1 MMGAQLFSS
10 ARFFFC
16 NIGWLLLVMMLIP
29 GHAFSQ
35 VTVSGK
41 VTSQENGE
49 EMPAVNIQVKGTT
62 TGTTSDA
69 NGQYEL
75 TVESLQDTLVVS
87 FIGYQTREVPINGQT
102 EIDIAMR
109 PQAIAGE
116 ELVVTGYTVEAR
128 EDITG
133 SVSIVDV
140 DAMQRTS
147 ATSAEQALQGNAAGV
162 NVRSSGSPGEGSGV
176 NIRGISNFGD
186 TEPLVLVDGVET

>member
-16 NIGWLLLVMMLIP
+16 NIGWLLLIMMFFP
-29 GHAFSQ
+29 GYAFSQ

-49 EMPAVNIQVKGTT
+49 GMPAVNIQVKGTT
-62 TGTTSDA
+62 TGTTSDT

-87 FIGYQTREVPINGQT
+87 FIGYQTQEIAINGRS
-102 EIDIAMR
+102 EVDVALL

-116 ELVVTGYTVEAR
+116 ELVVTGYSQPAR
-128 EDITG
+128 GDITG
-133 SVSIVDV
+133 
-140 DAMQRTS
+140 
-147 ATSAEQALQGNAAGV
+147 
-162 NVRSSGSPGEGSGV
+162 
-176 NIRGISNFGD
+176 
-186 TEPLVLVDGVET
+186 